1 MRNGPIRMKHTLLTQ
16 KLRAKAPGYSL
27 VELMM
32 GLLIGTILTAMAVP
46 QVTVIQNQYRLRGA
60 VASATWAIQS
70 TRYQALMAG
79 YPYQVV
85 LTKST
90 NTYQI
95 QNLPPGAASYANVGT
110 AVPLS
115 GSDVSLNNDTT
126 LQFQPNGA
134 ITATKGALNF
144 TLTYSGNTKTITVSN
159 YGNISVTP

>member
-1 MRNGPIRMKHTLLTQ
+1 MKHTLLTQ
-16 KLRAKAPGYSL
+16 KVRAKAPGYSV
-27 VELMM
+27 VELIM

>member
-1 MRNGPIRMKHTLLTQ
+1 MENRPRRMRHTFLTQ
-16 KLRAKAPGYSL
+16 RLRAKASGYSL
-27 VELMM
+27 VELIM

-46 QVTVIQNQYRLRGA
+46 QVKTIQDQYRLRGA

-70 TRYQALMAG
+70 TRFQALMAG

-90 NTYQI
+90 NSYQI
-95 QNLPPGAASYANVGT
+95 QNLPPGAAAYANVGG
-110 AVPLS
+110 AVPIS
-115 GSDVSLNNDTT
+115 GSNVSMNQDTT
-126 LQFQPNGA
+126 LQFQPNGT

-144 TLTYSGNTKTITVSN
+144 TLTYSGSTKTITVSN